1 MSLELTTLPTT
12 ALITSTIAVSLF
24 ILKEI
29 LEYIIKKKEKKKNIK
44 AIDALIAIQGINIIK
59 QLLFIVYLS
68 NQVKVNSKYSFS
80 TDYLGRVNFV
90 KFDEFEQLAVPG
102 NIEKFSHD
110 TILDV
115 TRMAINKF
123 HILVNVNGAN
133 ELLSNS
139 IDAFLCHIKNEKV
152 DMLSDELSHKEFTKK
167 IVKDCRE
174 ILQPIESVMKINVSY
189 EKLINCLDDELKK
202 L

>member
-1 MSLELTTLPTT
+1 M
-12 ALITSTIAVSLF
+12 
-24 ILKEI
+24 
-29 LEYIIKKKEKKKNIK
+29 
-44 AIDALIAIQGINIIK
+44 IAIQGINIIK

-167 IVKDCRE
+167 
-174 ILQPIESVMKINVSY
+174 
-189 EKLINCLDDELKK
+189 
-202 L
+202 

>member
-1 MSLELTTLPTT
+1 
-12 ALITSTIAVSLF
+12 
-24 ILKEI
+24 
-29 LEYIIKKKEKKKNIK
+29 
-44 AIDALIAIQGINIIK
+44 
-59 QLLFIVYLS
+59 
-68 NQVKVNSKYSFS
+68 
-80 TDYLGRVNFV
+80 
-90 KFDEFEQLAVPG
+90 
-102 NIEKFSHD
+102 
-110 TILDV
+110 
-115 TRMAINKF
+115 MAINKF